1 MLFNSTDFLIF
12 FPLFIFVYF
21 ILPHKLQWIWLL
33 ICSYYFYMHW
43 NKYFVL
49 LMAATTA
56 ITYLTGLLIAK
67 ANNIDDAEKSKR
79 LKKFWLIVSFSSSIF
94 ILFIFKYL
102 NFFCKS
108 IVRVSSLFNISI
120 AYKPFDLLVPVGIS
134 FYTFKALSYTMD
146 VYRNDVKVEKNIFRY
161 ALYVSFFPQLLA
173 GPIQKSK
180 DMIYQFYERH
190 SFDYDR
196 VKNGLLLMLWG
207 YFQKV
212 FVADRLAILVDRVFD
227 NPANFKGFQIII
239 AAVFYA
245 FQIYC
250 DFNSYS
256 DIAIGASEVMGFKTF
271 KNFMRPYFS
280 KSIKEFWGRWHISL
294 SSWFKDYLYIPLG
307 GNRRGKFR
315 TYCNIMIVFLICGL
329 WHGAAVNFIIWGG
342 LHGIYQVIGRMLKP
356 AKTKIIDKLK
366 IKTDVFSF
374 RLLNVIVT
382 FILVDFAWIF
392 FRANK
397 FSDSVILI
405 KNMFYF
411 NPWIFYDGSIFKQLL
426 NSKDFFMAA
435 FGIGTV
441 FIVDLIQRKQSL
453 RLLIS
458 KQNIVFRW
466 AIYLAAVIIIFTF
479 GIYGP
484 GFNAQQFIYM
494 QF

>member
-1 MLFNSTDFLIF
+1 
-12 FPLFIFVYF
+12 
-21 ILPHKLQWIWLL
+21 
-33 ICSYYFYMHW
+33 MHW

>member
-1 MLFNSTDFLIF
+1 
-12 FPLFIFVYF
+12 
-21 ILPHKLQWIWLL
+21 
-33 ICSYYFYMHW
+33 
-43 NKYFVL
+43 
-49 LMAATTA
+49 MAATTA

-466 AIYLAAVIIIFTF
+466 ALYLAAVIIIFTF

>member
-1 MLFNSTDFLIF
+1 
-12 FPLFIFVYF
+12 
-21 ILPHKLQWIWLL
+21 
-33 ICSYYFYMHW
+33 
-43 NKYFVL
+43 
-49 LMAATTA
+49 MAATTA